1 MLRKHIGGAEVIAPL
16 PLNLKT
22 TWSNSCPDTF
32 TPGKE
37 TLYQP
42 NRKLCGPTAR
52 LKV

>member
-1 MLRKHIGGAEVIAPL
+1 MLRKHIRGVEVITPL

-22 TWSNSCPDTF
+22 TWSNSCPDSF

-37 TLYQP
+37 TLYHP
-42 NRKLCGPTAR
+42 NRKLSGPTAS